1 MSSLRETYG
10 KNCSF
15 HLCLF
20 PRAVLIAAYKINS
33 VWFLF
38 LWAINNFLCN
48 KGNMSP
54 RYGYGNVFVTN
65 KDVSILTS
73 SKIEVSVPRKAKILG
88 SLFRFAYTD
97 LKKNRIYKYQLFRRP
112 DKPVLLLFLG

>member
-38 LWAINNFLCN
+38 LWAINYFLCN

-54 RYGYGNVFVTN
+54 RYGYGN
-65 KDVSILTS
+65 
-73 SKIEVSVPRKAKILG
+73 
-88 SLFRFAYTD
+88 
-97 LKKNRIYKYQLFRRP
+97 
-112 DKPVLLLFLG
+112 FLSQIKMSAF